1 MDYTINHDA
10 VRRHGG
16 YAVLLPLGK
25 RLPSNKHAKACLKSA
40 LADFPAEVIIPYVK
54 GYFKST
60 KTGNA
65 RISAFPVP

>member
-1 MDYTINHDA
+1 MDEFLNEYPKLQKYLM
-10 VRRHGG
+10 VKCSQ
-16 YAVLLPLGK
+16 PL
-25 RLPSNKHAKACLKSA
+25 RSNKRAKACLKSS